1 MIDFDRL
8 LNRPVSRVLG
18 QVAVIRHKT
27 GEPST
32 VEKFDFRQGAAPE
45 DGGGEAEYQA
55 FEFTGG
61 FRKEEAPQTKHG
73 DFVDVAGATYT
84 VAAIDPDDT
93 GWITV
98 GLMAGEVRNV

>member
-1 MIDFDRL
+1 MIDFDAL
-8 LNRPVSRVLG
+8 LNVPVAGAFG
-18 QVAVIRHKT
+18 QKVIIRHKA
-27 GEPST
+27 GAIST

-45 DGGGEAEYQA
+45 DGGGEAEFQA